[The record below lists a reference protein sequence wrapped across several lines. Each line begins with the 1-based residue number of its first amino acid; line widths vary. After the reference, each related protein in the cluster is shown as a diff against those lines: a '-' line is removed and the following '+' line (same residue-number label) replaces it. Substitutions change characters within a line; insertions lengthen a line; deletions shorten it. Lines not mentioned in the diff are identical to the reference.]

1 MASVLNRPLLSI
13 RRPSPWTYLVRKAPC
28 PSIPTS
34 APKPTW
40 PVMFGPNITGTILGA
55 ANEGNYF
62 TGAFSRTGDGPSK
75 TYRAEAG
82 IERYNSAADFYASRS
97 SGVYSK
103 ATTVQPSAMVALV
116 LIKS

>member
-1 MASVLNRPLLSI
+1 MARPQEAVK
-13 RRPSPWTYLVRKAPC
+13 RRGRFLRRAAPL
-28 PSIPTS
+28 
-34 APKPTW
+34 A
-40 PVMFGPNITGTILGA
+40 FPNITGTILGA
-55 ANEGNYF
+55 ADDGNYF
-62 TGAFSRTGDGPSK
+62 TGAFNRTGDGPSK
-75 TYRAEAG
+75 TYGAEAG

>member
-1 MASVLNRPLLSI
+1 MECSLFVVLKLLHGWS
-13 RRPSPWTYLVRKAPC
+13 
-28 PSIPTS
+28 
-34 APKPTW
+34 
-40 PVMFGPNITGTILGA
+40 PNITGTILGA
-55 ANEGNYF
+55 ANDGRYF

-75 TYRAEAG
+75 TYRAESG
-82 IERYNSAADFYASRS
+82 LERYNSAADFYASRS